1 MNATPIPKS
10 ALLPTLQQLIA
21 EHGPLATLLA
31 LLKALRQR
39 PAKQRRAKPPPAT
52 LLSDHLRRDIGL
64 PDLPPP
70 RSKPHL

>member
-31 LLKALRQR
+31 LLKALRHR
-39 PAKQRRAKPPPAT
+39 PARPKRAKPPPAT
-52 LLSDHLRRDIGL
+52 VLSNHLRRDIGL
-64 PDLPPP
+64 PELPPYRP
-70 RSKPHL
+70 IP